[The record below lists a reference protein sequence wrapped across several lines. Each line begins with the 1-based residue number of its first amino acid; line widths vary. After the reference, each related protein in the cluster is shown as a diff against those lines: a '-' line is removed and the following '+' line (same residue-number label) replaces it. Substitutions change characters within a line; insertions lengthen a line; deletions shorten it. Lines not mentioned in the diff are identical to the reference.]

1 MRNWFWIAVVV
12 GCAALVG
19 VATCGPDDAP
29 TGGVNDYL
37 DNLSDWEEFSPPQ
50 EDDSS
55 VSEVR
60 TFDSFTGQ
68 NDETYG
74 CISRQASLTATPDDV
89 AIYSP
94 DSEILYL
101 GSLLTGQ
108 GYVGGIGTLEEL
120 PIRQRA
126 PLTISIDLLAENNTR
141 VVENPDLSTVKQAIG
156 GLIEEATNTG
166 LVAGAN
172 ISSTIRESHSVEQG
186 ALSIGLSARYM
197 NASVKAN
204 LETSRSDE
212 QTSLQI
218 HFLHRMFTVSMVLPQ
233 TPGELF
239 SDQFTQARLDEQ
251 VAAGRIGPD
260 NVPVYVSSIVYGRM
274 LVATMTSSSSQK
286 EMEAALKASYDAVI
300 AGGEATLTQAQKDLL
315 EKSEIKVVAIGGSAA
330 AVEDMLRT
338 GNLKDYFNTEAPLTT
353 AVPLSYTMR
362 SVSDNAI
369 AAVSETT
376 SYELK
381 QCLDTVYFTDE
392 VEWNNAVEKLSAKIY
407 KLDTT
412 REGMA
417 KCEEISEVVPNGTR
431 VPTMTWMPTNT
442 GIPTEFVLEAKQGEL
457 VCEDDEIFGGAA
469 SWISIGDVNDRE
481 DDDFEVVVKPPTDVD
496 VFAIAI
502 TVGDNVVEMGER
514 LEVYDENDILR
525 ATFVDCA
532 FAEKPCFDLPDEEQ
546 QAFVG
551 IVSGIPLS
559 RIFFDEHI
567 GGDDIAVRDLRFGVI
582 EDLRRE

>member
-1 MRNWFWIAVVV
+1 MRSWFWIAVLV

-29 TGGVNDYL
+29 TGGEVHDYL
-37 DNLSDWEEFSPPQ
+37 DSLRDWEEFSPPQ

-74 CISRQASLTATPDDV
+74 CISRQASLTNTPDDV
-89 AIYSP
+89 VIYSP

-108 GYVGGIGTLEEL
+108 GYVGGIGTLDEL

-218 HFLHRMFTVSMVLPQ
+218 RFLHRMFTVSMVLPQ

-300 AGGEATLTQAQKDLL
+300 AGGEATLTQAQRDLL
-315 EKSEIKVVAIGGSAA
+315 EESEIKIVAIGGSAA
-330 AVEDMLRT
+330 AVEQMLRT
-338 GNLKDYFNTEAPLTT
+338 GNLKDYFNIEAPLTT

-381 QCLDTVYFTDE
+381 ECLDTVYFTDE
-392 VEWNNAVEKLSAKIY
+392 VEWNNAVEKLSATIY

-412 REGMA
+412 RERMA
-417 KCEEISEVVPNGTR
+417 QCEEISTVMPNAPVGL
-431 VPTMTWMPTNT
+431 TMTWMPTNT
-442 GIPTEFVLEAKQGEL
+442 EIPTEFVLRAFQGTGL
-457 VCEDDEIFGGAA
+457 VCEDQEFDVGGREN
-469 SWISIGDVNDRE
+469 WISIGDVDNYSN
-481 DDDFEVVVKPPTDVD
+481 DDFEVEVNPPPDVA

-502 TVGDNVVEMGER
+502 TVGDNVAESSEK

-525 ATFVDCA
+525 ATIDSN
-532 FAEKPCFDLPDEEQ
+532 LPERP

-559 RIFFDEHI
+559 RIFLDESSS

>member
-1 MRNWFWIAVVV
+1 MRNWFWMAVLA
-12 GCAALVG
+12 GCAAVVG
-19 VATCGPDDAP
+19 FATCGPDDAP
-29 TGGVNDYL
+29 SEGVNDYL
-37 DNLSDWEEFSPPQ
+37 DSLPDWEEFSPPQ
-50 EDDSS
+50 EDESS
-55 VSEVR
+55 VSDVR

-68 NDETYG
+68 NDERYG

-89 AIYSP
+89 VIYSP

-101 GSLLTGQ
+101 GSLLTGE

-172 ISSTIRESHSVEQG
+172 ISSTISESHSVEQG

-218 HFLHRMFTVSMVLPQ
+218 RFLHRMFTVSMVLPQ

-239 SDQFTQARLDEQ
+239 SDEFTQARLDEQ

-274 LVATMTSSSSQK
+274 LVATMTSSSSQN
-286 EMEAALKASYDAVI
+286 EMEAALKANYDAVI
-300 AGGEATLTQAQKDLL
+300 AGGEASLTQAQRELL
-315 EKSEIKVVAIGGSAA
+315 EESEIKIVAIGGSAA
-330 AVEDMLRT
+330 GVEEMLRT
-338 GNLKDYFNTEAPLTT
+338 GNLRDYFNIEAPLTT
-353 AVPLSYTMR
+353 AVPLSYTIR

-381 QCLDTVYFTDE
+381 ECLGTVYFTDE
-392 VEWNNAVEKLSAKIY
+392 VEWNNAVEKLSATIY

-417 KCEEISEVVPNGTR
+417 RCEEISEVVPNATR
-431 VPTMTWMPTNT
+431 VPTMTWLPENT

-457 VCEDDEIFGGAA
+457 VCEDDEFFRGAA
-469 SWISIGDVNDRE
+469 NWISIGDVDDKTN
-481 DDDFEVVVKPPTDVD
+481 DDFEVKVNPPTDVD
-496 VFAIAI
+496 VFAIGL
-502 TVGDNVVEMGER
+502 TVGDNVVETGER

-525 ATFVDCA
+525 ATI
-532 FAEKPCFDLPDEEQ
+532 ESNLPERP

-551 IVSGIPLS
+551 IVAGIPLS
-559 RIFFDEHI
+559 RIFFDESSS
-567 GGDDIAVRDLRFGVI
+567 GLDDIAVRDLRFGVI